1 MTKKDIITGSAI
13 IINVRNNASDYE
25 IRQEIIRESAKA
37 WRNRIEGKK
46 IDKMT
51 LLHDIRIFEKWA
63 LKYGLQ
69 RELREKGII

>member
-13 IINVRNNASDYE
+13 IINVRNNATDYE

-37 WRNRIEGKK
+37 WRNRTEGKK

-51 LLHDIRIFEKWA
+51 LLHDIRIFEKRA

-69 RELREKGII
+69 RELREMGII